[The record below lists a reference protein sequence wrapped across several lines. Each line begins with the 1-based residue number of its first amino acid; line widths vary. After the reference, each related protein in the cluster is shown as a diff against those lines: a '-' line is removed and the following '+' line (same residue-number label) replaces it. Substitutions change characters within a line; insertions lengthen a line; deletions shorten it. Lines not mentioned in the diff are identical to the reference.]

1 MHLIR
6 YPPSTEGKAA
16 MFREM
21 RRSSQLL
28 SNEKDVEIL
37 TNARRGVLSVLGDD
51 GYPYGVPVNFVY
63 DPSRGELGTIFFHAA
78 LSGHKLDAMKAYD
91 KVSFC
96 AMDEGYQNEGEWW
109 YYVNS
114 VICFCR
120 ASVIEDP
127 QLKHDA
133 LAALARKYFPPQVD
147 IEGDIAKNGDRI
159 YMIELRVEHMTGK
172 IVQEK

>member
-1 MHLIR
+1 
-6 YPPSTEGKAA
+6 

-28 SNEKDVEIL
+28 SIEKDVEIL
-37 TNARRGVLSVLGDD
+37 GRARRGVLSVLGDD
-51 GYPYGVPVNFVY
+51 DYPYGMPINFVY
-63 DPSRGELGTIFFHAA
+63 DPSRGELGSIFFHAA
-78 LSGHKLDAMKAYD
+78 PVGHKTDAIKAHD

-96 AMDEGYQNEGEWW
+96 TMDEGYRNEGEWW

-120 ASVIEDP
+120 ASVVEDP

-133 LAALARKYFPPQVD
+133 LAALARKYFPPEID
-147 IEGDIAKNGDRI
+147 IEADITKSGNRI
-159 YMIELRVEHMTGK
+159 NMIELSIEHMTGK
-172 IVQEK
+172 NVQEK